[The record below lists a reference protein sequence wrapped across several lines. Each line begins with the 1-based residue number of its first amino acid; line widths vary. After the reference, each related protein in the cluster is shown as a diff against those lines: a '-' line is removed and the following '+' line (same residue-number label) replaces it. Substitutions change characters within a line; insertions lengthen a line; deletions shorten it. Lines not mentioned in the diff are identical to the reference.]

1 MITQDELRGAAAVV
15 FRTILDDDALWQAL
29 PEDDRNQL
37 IDGMVEE
44 IPKMVPHD
52 QRMQLRAMVALA
64 IHQSNQE
71 GGAS

>member
-29 PEDDRNQL
+29 PEGDRNQL

-44 IPKMVPHD
+44 IPNMVPHE

-64 IHQSNQE
+64 IHQSKQE